1 MKPVRVITSQAAAA
15 LAVAVLAGAALVL
28 PAGVPAEAAGD
39 TLVVNAG
46 SVLRPVTHVAAGG
59 LYALATPTEPA
70 AAELPPLHLNQLVQ
84 PAPGVQQLGNGATV
98 PTGDALKVAP
108 LAIGAGAQEY
118 VRMPDIYP
126 TFPYQWVSWSDWL
139 SKVDTMVAARLA
151 DTTATNIDGWELWNE
166 PDWTWNT
173 AAAGSFDAGWV
184 RTYQAVRALD
194 SVTPIVGPSISVYN
208 HAWMANWLAYA
219 KANNA
224 LPNVIT
230 WHQLTT
236 GSYASVAANVADF
249 KALEASLGISPIP
262 ISIDEYAS
270 TAEVDVPSAALHYIA
285 AFERSGVL
293 NASRAYWYESGT
305 VNGLLYNNKP
315 TGTYWMYKWYGDM
328 AGDMVPVTPAGSQDG
343 IASYD
348 STRKIVNVVFGGDSG
363 NNSVQVNGLT
373 PLGSSVKAVLSY
385 TPDSGRL
392 ANVTAPTTV
401 STATY
406 PVTNGSVTVPV
417 TGQNAQGA
425 YQLLITPAAGP
436 ATSYQQTYQ
445 AENATVVN
453 AQIEAS
459 ASASNGYYVGDINGS
474 GDERSDSFVDF
485 LVNVPSAGTYTM
497 TIRYANGGTTTS
509 TQGLAYDG
517 GAWTT
522 VSYPPTGSWGTFG
535 PTVSTTVTLNAGSNV
550 IRLAKGSPDF
560 AGGTGYAELDSI
572 TLIPS

>member
-1 MKPVRVITSQAAAA
+1 MKLVRVMGASAAVALAAAWI
-15 LAVAVLAGAALVL
+15 LGPAGA
-28 PAGVPAEAAGD
+28 PAFAAGD

-59 LYALATPTEPA
+59 LYALATATTPT

-126 TFPYQWVSWSDWL
+126 NFPYRWVSWSDWL

-151 DTTATNIDGWELWNE
+151 ATTTTNIDGWELWNE

-194 SVTPIVGPSISVYN
+194 SVTPIVGPSISIYN
-208 HAWMANWLAYA
+208 HAWMAGWLAYA

-230 WHQLTT
+230 WHQLSS
-236 GSYASVAANVADF
+236 GSAATIGTNVADF

-262 ISIDEYAS
+262 ISIDEYAAP
-270 TAEVDVPSAALHYIA
+270 AEVDVPSAALHYLA
-285 AFERSGVL
+285 AFERYGVHD
-293 NASRAYWYESGT
+293 AERAYWYESGT
-305 VNGLLYNNKP
+305 VNGLLFNNKP

-328 AGDMVPVTPAGSQDG
+328 AGNMVPVTPAGSQDG

-348 STRKIVNVVFGGDSG
+348 STRKIVSVVFGGDSG
-363 NNSVQVNGLT
+363 TNSVQVNGLA
-373 PLGSSVKAVLSY
+373 PLGSSVKVVLSY

-401 STATY
+401 STTTD
-406 PVTNGSVTVPV
+406 PVTSGSVTIPV
-417 TGQNAQGA
+417 ASQNSSGA

-436 ATSYQQTYQ
+436 VTSYQQTYE
-445 AENATVVN
+445 AEDATVVN
-453 AQIEAS
+453 AAIESS
-459 ASASNGYYVGDINGS
+459 ASASNGYYVGNINGS

-517 GAWTT
+517 GAWST
-522 VSYPPTGSWGTFG
+522 VSYPPTGGWGSFG
-535 PTVSTTVTLNAGSNV
+535 HSVSTTVTLNQGSNV
-550 IRLAKGSPDF
+550 IRLAKGAPNF
-560 AGGTGYAELDSI
+560 AGGTGYAELDAI
-572 TLIPS
+572 TVVPG